1 MNFVK
6 VGDSVPG
13 VCVCAYPPFPA
24 TGLVM
29 MGTPNF
35 IELGMPIAMNTG
47 MVMFPCG
54 TSTIIATG
62 FNWIDVGLA
71 LARTGDQVTG
81 CGIGTVIGSSQ
92 HINL

>member
-1 MNFVK
+1 MNFAK

-13 VCVCAYPPFPA
+13 ICGCSAPPFPA
-24 TGLVM
+24 SGLIIS
-29 MGTPNF
+29 GTPNF
-35 IELGMPIAMNTG
+35 IEAGLPIAMNTG
-47 MVMFPCG
+47 MVLFPCG

-71 LARTGDQVTG
+71 LARTGDQAVG
-81 CGIGTVIGSSQ
+81 CGTGTIIGSSQ